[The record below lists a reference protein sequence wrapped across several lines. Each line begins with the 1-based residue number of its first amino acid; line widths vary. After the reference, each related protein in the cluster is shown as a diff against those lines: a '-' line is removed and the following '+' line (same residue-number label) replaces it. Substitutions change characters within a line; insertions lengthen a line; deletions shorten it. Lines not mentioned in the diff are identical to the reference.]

1 MGNIIEMCTC
11 DDDDSSKPSQHPVKS
26 NTDFPLK
33 EITPSPPAKYLGYN
47 SILPS
52 NVNDLKLKTQNL
64 IKKRSDNPF
73 NYYTQQKELGAG
85 SYGTVYRVIN
95 NVSKLPRAMKVIP
108 KQYIANGVDS
118 EQITNEINI
127 LRALDHPYIMRI
139 FEFFEDNNNYYL
151 ITELC
156 DQGDF
161 GEILGNDG
169 VLPEF
174 VLKYF
179 MKQVFESIAYLHS
192 QHVVHG
198 DIKRE
203 NILIYSNNNNATH
216 SFQESLSNISHDFK
230 TQNEL
235 ISYKTRK
242 ALSTKA
248 ISFIKEMSNYDIK
261 LADFG
266 CAQIFNKSK
275 LTNQIG
281 TLYYCSPEVLQNEYR
296 EECDTW
302 ACGVMMYILLAGEPP
317 FLGDSEE
324 EIIDNIINYPLKLN
338 VPALR
343 SVSPLC
349 KNLINGLLKKDPKE
363 RLTAAQ
369 ALKHEFFIDLVKA
382 EKHSFNKQNS
392 IELFSTVRTSLTKGK
407 RSKFKD
413 IVVGYISLNFVTK
426 EETEMI
432 KEVFKEFSN
441 DSEKMQINKETFV
454 KKMKEIFEEMNE
466 DEATRMFEVIDSDKN
481 GTLEYQELIRALS
494 DKEKLLCEK
503 NLKEAF
509 DFFDVDHSNAISWGE
524 INEVISGGKK
534 DANKQLMN
542 EFLNEIGV
550 KEDQEITFEEFCKIV
565 LGEEKENENGIIK
578 EEPSEVKDKNNV
590 NEDISSNNN
599 NNDNKDTTDV
609 QNNNNDTDQPQ
620 QQENTTLETLPTLDS
635 MLKSNNNE

>member
-11 DDDDSSKPSQHPVKS
+11 EDDDSSKTPHQASKS
-26 NTDFPLK
+26 NNDFPLK

-64 IKKRSDNPF
+64 IKKRSDNPL
-73 NYYTQQKELGAG
+73 NYYIQQKELGAG

-95 NVSKLPRAMKVIP
+95 KVSKLPRAMKVIP
-108 KQYIANGVDS
+108 KQFIANGVDS

-139 FEFFEDNNNYYL
+139 FEFFEDSTNYYL

-203 NILIYSNNNNATH
+203 NILIYSNKNNATH
-216 SFQESLSNISHDFK
+216 SFQESLSNITHDFK

-242 ALSTKA
+242 TLSTKA
-248 ISFIKEMSNYDIK
+248 TSFIKEMANYDIK

-324 EIIDNIINYPLKLN
+324 EIIYNIINYPLKLN

-343 SVSPLC
+343 GVSPLC
-349 KNLINGLLKKDPKE
+349 KNLINGLLKKNPKE

-369 ALKHEFFIDLVKA
+369 ALKHEFFIDLFKA
-382 EKHSFNKQNS
+382 EKRSFNKKNS
-392 IELFSTVRTSLTKGK
+392 MELFSAVRSSLPRGK
-407 RSKFKD
+407 QSKFRD

-426 EETEMI
+426 EETELI

-454 KKMKEIFEEMNE
+454 KKMKEIFEEMND
-466 DEATRMFEVIDSDKN
+466 DEAERMFEVIDSDKN

-503 NLKEAF
+503 NLQEAF
-509 DFFDVDHSNAISWGE
+509 DFFDADHSGAISWGE

-550 KEDQEITFEEFCKIV
+550 KEDQEITFSEFCKIV
-565 LGEEKENENGIIK
+565 LGEENENEEK
-578 EEPSEVKDKNNV
+578 EEEEDVKEKQNTVNDVVNNIINDDANDKNIQ
-590 NEDISSNNN
+590 DDDNNN
-599 NNDNKDTTDV
+599 NNN
-609 QNNNNDTDQPQ
+609 Q
-620 QQENTTLETLPTLDS
+620 QQQQDTLETLPTLDS
-635 MLKSNNNE
+635 MLRSTNE